1 MEVAQTGSPVDAT
14 LADDIVLPF
23 QADLADISGRLVRLG
38 PAVDAILRGHNYPES
53 VCKLLGEAVALTALL
68 GASLKFDGKFTFQTK
83 TDGPVNLLVVDYKST
98 GALRGYAGFDAE
110 AVAALDTKEEFE
122 PGDLLGQ
129 GHLAMTIDRGPDMDN
144 YQGVVALE
152 GGNLNEAADTYF
164 RQSEQLPTF
173 IQVAVARHYSAGA
186 SKDGVDQDQWRWR
199 AGGLMVQ
206 HLTREGGHDAPEKVS
221 DEDGWNRARIL
232 AGTVQDQEL
241 VDPLLPPD
249 RLVYRLFHEEQA
261 RAFQMRPLMF
271 KCGCSPDRVK
281 SMLSSFATGELQDMA
296 EDGRIRVTC
305 QFCNSRYDF
314 DPSDFAETRDKS
326 D

>member
-1 MEVAQTGSPVDAT
+1 MEAARTDSPADPS

-23 QADLADISGRLVRLG
+23 QADLADITGRLVRLG
-38 PAVDAILRGHNYPES
+38 PAVDGILRGHNYPES

-98 GALRGYAGFDAE
+98 GALRGYAGFDAD
-110 AVAALDTKEEFE
+110 AVADLDKKEEFE
-122 PGDLLGQ
+122 PGDLLGE
-129 GHLAMTIDRGPDMDN
+129 GHLAMTIDRGPGMDS

-152 GGNLNEAADTYF
+152 GGNLNEAADAYF

-173 IQVAVARHYSAGA
+173 IRVAVARHYRAGA
-186 SKDGVDQDQWRWR
+186 SKEGADQAQWRWR

-206 HLTREGGHDAPEKVS
+206 HLTREGGNDAPEKIS
-221 DEDGWNRARIL
+221 DDDGWNRARIL

-249 RLVYRLFHEEQA
+249 RLVYRLFHEEQV
-261 RAFQMRPLMF
+261 RAFEMRPLMF
-271 KCGCSPDRVK
+271 QCGCSPDRVK
-281 SMLSSFATGELQDMA
+281 SMLSSFSAGELRDMA

-305 QFCNSRYDF
+305 QFCNARYDF
-314 DPSDFAETRDKS
+314 DPGDIPKTPEKPD
-326 D
+326 

>member
-1 MEVAQTGSPVDAT
+1 MESAQTRSPSDPIP
-14 LADDIVLPF
+14 ADDLVLPF
-23 QADLADISGRLVRLG
+23 QADRAGVSGRLVRLG
-38 PAVDAILRGHNYPES
+38 PAVDEILRGHNYPES

-83 TDGPVNLLVVDYKST
+83 TDGLVNLLVVDYRSSGT
-98 GALRGYAGFDAE
+98 LRGYAGFDAE
-110 AVAALDTKEEFE
+110 AVAALEEKGDIS

-173 IQVAVARHYSAGA
+173 IRVAVARHYSANAAG
-186 SKDGVDQDQWRWR
+186 SGTDRGPWSWR

-206 HLTREGGHDAPEKVS
+206 HLTREGGHGVPEKVS
-221 DEDGWNRARIL
+221 DDDGWNRARIL
-232 AGTVQDQEL
+232 AETVQDQEL
-241 VDPLLPPD
+241 VDPLLAPD
-249 RLVYRLFHEEQA
+249 RLIYRLFHEEHV
-261 RAFQMRPLMF
+261 RAFETRSLTFQ
-271 KCGCSPDRVK
+271 CGCSPDRVK
-281 SMLSSFATGELQDMA
+281 SMLNSFSAGELEEMA

-305 QFCNSRYDF
+305 EFCNAQYDF
-314 DPSDFAETRDKS
+314 DSADFARASSKPN
-326 D
+326 